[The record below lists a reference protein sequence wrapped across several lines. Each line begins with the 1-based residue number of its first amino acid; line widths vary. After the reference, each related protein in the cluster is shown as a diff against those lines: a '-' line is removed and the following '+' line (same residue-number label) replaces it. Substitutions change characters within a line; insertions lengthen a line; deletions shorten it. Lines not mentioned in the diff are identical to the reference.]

1 MSAISKHWVS
11 VSPYLDQA
19 LALPEEERT
28 AWLAKL
34 HEQNPDLASLLG
46 PLLSEYRMLAREG
59 FLEKNHL
66 PFPVSVPLPGTPIG
80 PYRLVS
86 LIGQGGM
93 GSVWLAERSDGEIQH
108 KAAIKLLRAD
118 ADRGSFR
125 DRFLQERQ
133 LLANLNHPSIG
144 RLMDAGHT
152 GEGQPYLVMDYIEGV
167 SLDAYAPPLP
177 VRERLAL
184 FLRVCEGVA
193 HAHGRLIIH
202 RDLKPSN
209 ILVDTAGQPKILDF
223 GIAKLLDAEAG
234 SMQTIERIFTPGYA
248 SPEQIRGEAQ
258 TTATDIYSLGAVLYN
273 LLTGRSPHE
282 DADGRAVNGAA
293 VPPSRVNPELSVDLD
308 YILGKALRAEPDGRY
323 ASVDAFAN
331 DVRAYLECRPVTARS
346 GDRWYRARRVLR
358 RHWVPTAAAA
368 VTVAGLTVGLL
379 LANRERAIAQ
389 TRFLEVRQLANKLF
403 DIDAL
408 ASQLPGNT
416 KTRQLIVDTSL
427 EYLRRLAADARR
439 DPALALELGNAY
451 IQVARVQGVEIGRNL
466 GQVEQAGQSLRAADE
481 LIQSVI
487 AAQPRNRTALIRA
500 ATVTHDRM
508 NLARSRTGRRDLAR
522 GGEALALARQAAQW
536 VEKFDA
542 RKGDKTEDVDD
553 VFSVSMN
560 VADTYMLARQFEDA
574 LGLCRRAADLARTVD
589 NRDALAMFLWVSA
602 EVFQQQGELE
612 KARAAIR
619 DAVQLEDGLPANADV
634 RQTMRL
640 AHVLIWE
647 GKILGQDPGISLG
660 RFEAALPPL
669 ERAFRITDE
678 VVHQDTKDQSSRN
691 RLGMAGLGI
700 GSILRDSDPPR
711 SLAVYDHVLR
721 HSAEIG
727 GNQGMRRLE
736 VDALAGSTY
745 PLRRLGRSA
754 EARQRLDRAFKRL
767 TELNLYPA
775 GKVTSGSI
783 TYKALRALA
792 DLESANGNIPRALEI
807 YQNLLQQTA
816 AAGSDP
822 ENFLEDAVDLSNL
835 HQALADLHRRNR
847 RPDLAKASA
856 ARRLEL
862 WQQWDHKLPGNPF
875 VAIELATVRPRQ

>member
-1 MSAISKHWVS
+1 MSAIGKHWVS

-34 HEQNPDLASLLG
+34 HEQNPSLARLLG
-46 PLLSEYRMLAREG
+46 NLLSEYRVLAQEG
-59 FLEKNHL
+59 FLEKNRL
-66 PFPVSVPLPGTPIG
+66 PLPVFVPLPGTPIG
-80 PYRLVS
+80 SYRLVS
-86 LIGQGGM
+86 PIGQGGM
-93 GSVWLAERSDGEIQH
+93 GSIWLAERSDGEIQH
-108 KAAIKLLRAD
+108 KTAIKLLRAD
-118 ADRGSFR
+118 AGRGSFR

-133 LLANLNHPSIG
+133 LLANLNHPSIA

-152 GEGQPYLVMDYIEGV
+152 GEGQPYLVMEYVEGV
-167 SLDAYAPPLP
+167 SIDAYAAPLP
-177 VRERLAL
+177 VRERLNL
-184 FLRVCEGVA
+184 FLRVCEGVS
-193 HAHGRLIIH
+193 HAHGRLIVH

-209 ILVDTAGQPKILDF
+209 ILVDSGGQPKILDF

-234 SMQTIERIFTPGYA
+234 STQTIERMFTPGYA

-282 DADGRAVNGAA
+282 GADGIAVAGAA
-293 VPPSRVNPELSVDLD
+293 MPPSRVNPELSVDLD

-331 DVRAYLECRPVTARS
+331 DVRAFLECRPVAARS
-346 GDRWYRARRVLR
+346 DDRWYRGRRFLR
-358 RHWVPTAAAA
+358 RHWVPAAATAA
-368 VTVAGLTVGLL
+368 TLAGLTVGLL

-451 IQVARVQGVEIGRNL
+451 IQVARVQGIEIGRNL

-481 LIQSVI
+481 LIRSVV
-487 AAQPRNRTALIRA
+487 AAQPRNRTALLRA
-500 ATVTHDRM
+500 ATVAHDRM
-508 NLARSRTGRRDLAR
+508 NLARQRTGRRDLAR
-522 GGEALALARQAAQW
+522 GGEPLALARQAAQW
-536 VEKFDA
+536 VERFDA
-542 RKGDKTEDVDD
+542 RKGDKAEDVDD

-560 VADTYMLARQFEDA
+560 IADTYMLARQFEDA
-574 LGLCRRAADLARTVD
+574 LEICRRAAALARAVD
-589 NRDALAMFLWVSA
+589 NHDALAMFLWVSA
-602 EVFQQQGELE
+602 EVFQQQGELD
-612 KARAAIR
+612 KAAVAIQN
-619 DAVQLEDGLPANADV
+619 AVQLEDSLPTNADV

-640 AHVLIWE
+640 AHVLMWQ
-647 GKILGQDPGISLG
+647 GKILGQDTGISLG
-660 RFEAALPPL
+660 RFDAALPPL

-678 VVHQDTKDQSSRN
+678 VVHQDAKDQSSRN

-700 GSILRDSDPPR
+700 GGILRDNDPPR

-721 HSAEIG
+721 HAAEIG
-727 GNQGMRRLE
+727 GNQGLQRLE
-736 VDALAGSTY
+736 ADALAGSTY
-745 PLRRLGRSA
+745 PLRRLGRTA
-754 EARQRLDRAFKRL
+754 EARQRLDRAFERL
-767 TELNLYPA
+767 AQLKLYPA
-775 GKVTSGSI
+775 EKVTSGSVV
-783 TYKALRALA
+783 YKSLRALA

-807 YQNLLQQTA
+807 YQNLVQQTA
-816 AAGSDP
+816 AAGSEP

-835 HQALADLHRRNR
+835 HYALADLHRRNG
-847 RPDLAKASA
+847 RPDLAKTSA

-862 WQQWDHKLPGNPF
+862 WQQWDRKLPGNPF
-875 VAIELATVRPRQ
+875 VTMQLATFKR